1 MEKIKI
7 ENLTF
12 TYPQC
17 KIPALDNINITINS
31 GEFVCICGKSGC
43 GKSTLL
49 RQIKPILSPYGARN
63 GIVYFD
69 NKNVSDLSQREQSEN
84 IGFVLQN
91 PDNQIVCDKVWHEL
105 AFGLESLSYK
115 DSEIRARV
123 AEMAAFFGIQD
134 WYYKNVTE
142 LSGGQKQLLNLAS
155 VMAIGPSVLILD
167 EPTSQLDPIA
177 AHDFLDTIA
186 KINKELGTTIILSEH
201 RLEEALPLA
210 DRVIVM
216 DKGSVIAD
224 GDAVSVGNILK
235 EQNHD
240 MLEAL
245 PTPMRVSYSVEH
257 EYDTPITV
265 RDARVWLSKMPL
277 DTEIKFTDEKSN
289 SGEGVLKCN
298 EVWFRYEKDTPDIL
312 KGLSLEVRENELY
325 AIVGGNGAGKTT
337 LLSAIMGANTPYC
350 GKIEI
355 QKDKK
360 IVCLPQN
367 PGCLFVKKTVLL
379 DLWEMVEKSKDT
391 KEAKEQKIQNV
402 IRFCEL
408 ENLLQSH
415 PYDLSGGEQQR
426 AALAKV
432 LLCEPDILLLDEPTK
447 GLDAHFKKKLAKMLK
462 GMQKSD
468 VTILMVS
475 HDIEFCAKFADR
487 LGMFFDGHIVSEDE
501 PRTFFSGKS
510 FYTTSANRIARDIRG
525 DAVLEEDIIR
535 MIGGEI
541 YKPNSNIND
550 YILPK
555 GNAGTLNKTTNNIK
569 KITPFNIAIGLLF
582 AVLFGITEYFFGESD
597 YTSKKFI
604 IQFISIVFLGIALY
618 NLIPKKDISGFEVQ
632 IPRNKR
638 KIAKR
643 TLTAAVMILVLIPLT
658 LFVGVE
664 YLGDRKYYF
673 ISLLIILETMLPF
686 ALIFE
691 GRKPQARE
699 LVIISVLCA
708 IAVTGR
714 VAFVMLPQFKPVVAL
729 VIIAGVCFGGETGF
743 LVGAITGF
751 VSNFYFTQG
760 PWTPWQMFAFGI
772 IGFLAGVLFQKGL
785 LRKSKI
791 EICIFGFL
799 VTLLIYGG
807 IMNPASVIMSQDKI
821 TFNMIMSSIA
831 LGLPMDLIHSVST
844 AFFLWFALEP
854 MCEKLDRIKVKYG
867 IIE

>member
-12 TYPQC
+12 AYP
-17 KIPALDNINITINS
+17 KSKTPALDNINIAISS

-49 RQIKPILSPYGARN
+49 RQIKPILAPFGEKSGA
-63 GIVYFD
+63 VYFD
-69 NKNVSDLSQREQSEN
+69 GKDVKSLDQREQTEN
-84 IGFVLQN
+84 IGFVMQN

-115 DSEIRARV
+115 DREIRARV
-123 AEMAAFFGIQD
+123 AEMASFFGIGD

-155 VMAIGPSVLILD
+155 VMLIQPSVLILD
-167 EPTSQLDPIA
+167 EPTSRLDPIA
-177 AHDFLDTIA
+177 AHDFLETLA

-224 GDAVSVGNILK
+224 GDAVSVGRILK
-235 EQNHD
+235 EKNHD
-240 MLEAL
+240 MLLAL
-245 PTPMRVSYSVEH
+245 PTPMRVSYSVNH

-277 DTEIKFTDEKSN
+277 NTNVVFAENKGS
-289 SGEGVLKCN
+289 SGEAILKCN
-298 EVWFRYEKDTPDIL
+298 DVWFRYEKDTPDIL
-312 KGLSLEVRENELY
+312 KGLSLEVLENELY

-337 LLSAIMGANTPYC
+337 CVSAIMGANTPYR

-355 QKDKK
+355 IGGKK
-360 IVCLPQN
+360 TACLPQN
-367 PGCLFVKKTVLL
+367 PQSLFVKKTVLL
-379 DLWEMVEKSKDT
+379 DLWEMLGKKTPENET
-391 KEAKEQKIQNV
+391 KIQNV

-408 ENLLQSH
+408 GELLDSH

-432 LLCEPDILLLDEPTK
+432 LLCEPDILMLDEPTK
-447 GLDAHFKKKLAKMLK
+447 GLDAHFKNKLAKMLK
-462 GMQKSD
+462 GLQKSG

-475 HDIEFCAKFADR
+475 HDVEFCAKYADR
-487 LGMFFDGHIVSEDE
+487 LGMFFDGHIVSEGK
-501 PRTFFSGKS
+501 PREFFSGKS
-510 FYTTSANRIARDIRG
+510 FYTTAANRMARSIRK
-525 DAVLEEDIIR
+525 DAVLDEDIIA
-535 MIGGEI
+535 MLGGKEFCDEDATI
-541 YKPNSNIND
+541 EYVM
-550 YILPK
+550 PK
-555 GNAGTLNKTTNNIK
+555 
-569 KITPFNIAIGLLF
+569 
-582 AVLFGITEYFFGESD
+582 
-597 YTSKKFI
+597 SKAKE
-604 IQFISIVFLGIALY
+604 
-618 NLIPKKDISGFEVQ
+618 PKKKARITVQ
-632 IPRNKR
+632 TPKNER
-638 KIAKR
+638 KLPKR
-643 TLTAAVMILVLIPLT
+643 TLWASIIALLLIPLT
-658 LFVGVE
+658 IFFGHT

-673 ISLLIILETMLPF
+673 ISLLIILEAMLPF

-691 GRKPQARE
+691 GRKPKPRE

-708 IAVTGR
+708 IAVAGR

-743 LVGAITGF
+743 LVGSITAF
-751 VSNFYFTQG
+751 VSNMYFGQG

-772 IGFLAGVLFQKGL
+772 VGFLAGVLFQKGI
-785 LRKSKI
+785 LRRNKI
-791 EICIFGFL
+791 EFCLFGFFAA
-799 VTLLIYGG
+799 LIICGG
-807 IMNPASVIMSQDKI
+807 ILNTATVVMSQNKI
-821 TFNMIMSSIA
+821 TPEMILSSIA
-831 LGLPMDLIHSVST
+831 VGLPMDLVHAAST

-854 MCEKLDRIKVKYG
+854 MCEKLERIKTKYG
-867 IIE
+867 LIE

>member
-1 MEKIKI
+1 MGGGKMEKIKI

-12 TYPQC
+12 TYPQS
-17 KIPALDNINITINS
+17 KAPALDNVNISINS

-49 RQIKPILSPYGARN
+49 RQIKPILAPFGEKL

-69 NKNVSDLSQREQSEN
+69 GKNVGALSQREQTEN
-84 IGFVLQN
+84 IGFVMQN

-115 DSEIRARV
+115 DREIRAKV
-123 AEMAAFFGIQD
+123 AEMASFFGIGD

-155 VMAIGPSVLILD
+155 VMVMQPSVLILD

-216 DKGSVIAD
+216 DKGTVIAD
-224 GDAVSVGNILK
+224 GDAVAVGRILK
-235 EQNHD
+235 EKNHD

-245 PTPMRVSYSVEH
+245 TTPMRVSYSVNH
-257 EYDTPITV
+257 EYNTPITV
-265 RDARVWLSKMPL
+265 RDARVWLSKMPVNL
-277 DTEIKFTDEKSN
+277 DVEFAENKET
-289 SGEGVLKCN
+289 SGEAVLKCN
-298 EVWFRYEKDTPDIL
+298 DVWFRYEKDTPDIL
-312 KGLSLEVRENELY
+312 KGLSLEVCENELY

-337 LLSAIMGANTPYC
+337 LISAIMGANTPYR

-355 QKDKK
+355 QNGKK
-360 IVCLPQN
+360 IACLPQN
-367 PGCLFVKKTVLL
+367 PQSLFVKKTVLL
-379 DLWEMVEKSKDT
+379 DLWEMIDKKTSENET
-391 KEAKEQKIQNV
+391 KIQNV

-447 GLDAHFKKKLAKMLK
+447 GLDAHFKKRLAKMLK
-462 GMQKSD
+462 GMQKSG

-475 HDIEFCAKFADR
+475 HDVEFCAKYADR
-487 LGMFFDGHIVSEDE
+487 LGMFFDGNIVSEDK
-501 PRTFFSGKS
+501 PRAFFSGKS
-510 FYTTSANRIARDIRG
+510 FYTTSANRMARAIRQ
-525 DAVLEEDIIR
+525 DAVLDNDIIA
-535 MIGGEI
+535 MLGGSQFSDADDTSE
-541 YKPNSNIND
+541 
-550 YILPK
+550 YIMPK
-555 GNAGTLNKTTNNIK
+555 
-569 KITPFNIAIGLLF
+569 
-582 AVLFGITEYFFGESD
+582 
-597 YTSKKFI
+597 SK
-604 IQFISIVFLGIALY
+604 AEE
-618 NLIPKKDISGFEVQ
+618 PKKKSQIQVQ
-632 IPRNKR
+632 TPKNKR
-638 KIAKR
+638 KLPKR
-643 TLTAAVMILVLIPLT
+643 TFWASIMTLLLIPLT
-658 LFVGVE
+658 IFIGHI
-664 YLGDRKYYF
+664 YFGDRKYYF

-743 LVGAITGF
+743 LVGAITAF
-751 VSNFYFTQG
+751 ASNVYFGQG

-772 IGFLAGVLFQKGL
+772 VGFLAGVLFQKGI
-785 LRKSKI
+785 LRRNKI
-791 EICIFGFL
+791 DLCIFGFFA
-799 VTLLIYGG
+799 TLIICGG
-807 IMNPASVIMSQDKI
+807 ILNTATVVMSQNKI
-821 TFNMIMSSIA
+821 TMEMLLKTIA
-831 LGLPMDLIHSVST
+831 VGLPMDLIHATST

-854 MCEKLDRIKVKYG
+854 MCEKLERIKVKYG
-867 IIE
+867 LIE

>member
-12 TYPQC
+12 TYPQSNH
-17 KIPALDNINITINS
+17 PALDNINITVNS
-31 GEFVCICGKSGC
+31 GEFVVLCGKSGC

-49 RQIKPILSPYGARN
+49 RQIKPILAPFGEKSGA
-63 GIVYFD
+63 VYFD
-69 NKNVSDLSQREQSEN
+69 GKDVGVLDQREQTEN
-84 IGFVLQN
+84 IGFVMQN

-115 DSEIRARV
+115 DREIRARV
-123 AEMAAFFGIQD
+123 AEMASFFGIGD

-155 VMAIGPSVLILD
+155 VMVMQPSVLILD

-216 DKGSVIAD
+216 DKGKVIAD
-224 GDAVSVGNILK
+224 GDAIAIGRILK
-235 EQNHD
+235 EKNHD
-240 MLEAL
+240 MLEAM
-245 PTPMRVSYSVEH
+245 PTPMRVSYSVNH

-265 RDARVWLSKMPL
+265 RDARVWFSKMSL
-277 DTEIKFTDEKSN
+277 DTKVEFTDKKSN
-289 SGEGVLKCN
+289 TGDAVLKCN
-298 EVWFRYEKDTPDIL
+298 DVWFRYEKDTPDIL
-312 KGLSLEVRENELY
+312 KGLSLEVCENKLY

-337 LLSAIMGANTPYC
+337 CISAIMGANTPYR

-355 QKDKK
+355 QDGKK
-360 IVCLPQN
+360 IACLPQN
-367 PGCLFVKKTVLL
+367 PQSLFVKKTVLL
-379 DLWEMVEKSKDT
+379 DLWEMLDKKTLENET
-391 KEAKEQKIQNV
+391 KIQNV

-408 ENLLQSH
+408 GELLESH

-462 GMQKSD
+462 GMQKSG

-475 HDIEFCAKFADR
+475 HDIEFCAKYADR
-487 LGMFFDGHIVSEDE
+487 LGMFFDGNIVSEDK
-501 PRTFFSGKS
+501 PREFFSGKS
-510 FYTTSANRIARDIRG
+510 FYTTAANRMARAIRQ
-525 DAVLEEDIIR
+525 DAVLDEDVIAMLGGKQFSEEDATDEYV
-535 MIGGEI
+535 M
-541 YKPNSNIND
+541 
-550 YILPK
+550 PK
-555 GNAGTLNKTTNNIK
+555 
-569 KITPFNIAIGLLF
+569 
-582 AVLFGITEYFFGESD
+582 
-597 YTSKKFI
+597 SKVEK
-604 IQFISIVFLGIALY
+604 
-618 NLIPKKDISGFEVQ
+618 PKKKTRITVQ
-632 IPRNKR
+632 TPKNKR
-638 KIAKR
+638 KLPKR
-643 TLTAAVMILVLIPLT
+643 TFWASIITLLLIPLT
-658 LFVGVE
+658 IFFGHF
-664 YLGDRKYYF
+664 YFGDRKYYF

-691 GRKPQARE
+691 GRKPKARE

-714 VAFVMLPQFKPVVAL
+714 VAFAMLPQFKPIVAL

-743 LVGAITGF
+743 LVGSITAF
-751 VSNFYFTQG
+751 VSNMYFGQG

-772 IGFLAGVLFQKGL
+772 VGFLAGVLFQKGI
-785 LRKSKI
+785 LRRNKI
-791 EICIFGFL
+791 ELCIFGFFA
-799 VTLLIYGG
+799 TLIICGG
-807 IMNPASVIMSQDKI
+807 ILNTATVIMSQNKLTMELI
-821 TFNMIMSSIA
+821 LKTIA
-831 LGLPMDLIHSVST
+831 VGLPMDLIHATST
-844 AFFLWFALEP
+844 AFFLWLTLEP
-854 MCEKLDRIKVKYG
+854 MCEKLERIKVKYG
-867 IIE
+867 LTE